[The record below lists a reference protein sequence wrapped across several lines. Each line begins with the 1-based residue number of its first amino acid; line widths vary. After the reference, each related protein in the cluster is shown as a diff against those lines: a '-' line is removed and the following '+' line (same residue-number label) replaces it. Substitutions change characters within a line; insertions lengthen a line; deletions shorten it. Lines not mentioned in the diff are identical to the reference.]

1 MCNCLIKY
9 HWLEVD
15 LSFKVHTKLLFIY
28 FLMSSSA
35 SRFYYQLVLNNLEV
49 SLDTMYMNTFT
60 CSFPVPQPTNTLP
73 PPK

>member
-1 MCNCLIKY
+1 
-9 HWLEVD
+9 
-15 LSFKVHTKLLFIY
+15 
-28 FLMSSSA
+28 MSSSA

-60 CSFPVPQPTNTLP
+60 CSFPPPNHPHPPPPHPPPP